1 MIRIDY
7 ELWETGMATFTL
19 DVNGERRTVDFRDP
33 GEPLLYV
40 LRNRLRLT
48 GAKFGCGLGQ
58 CGACT
63 VIADGDA
70 VRSCR
75 MPVAEAAGKKITTI
89 EGLGTPDKPH
99 PLQAA
104 FIAEQAAQC
113 GYCVTGMVMSG
124 AAALARNPNLT
135 PDEAKQALAGNLCRC
150 GTHQRILHAMMHAR
164 RTTT

>member
-1 MIRIDY
+1 MPN
-7 ELWETGMATFTL
+7 ATL
-19 DVNGERRTVDFRDP
+19 IVNGDTRIVAVRDP
-33 GEPLLYV
+33 DEPLLYV
-40 LRNRLRLT
+40 LRNALKLT

-63 VIADGDA
+63 VIIDGDP
-70 VRSCR
+70 VRSCSI
-75 MPVAEAAGKKITTI
+75 PVSKAAGKKVTTI

-99 PLQAA
+99 PLQSA

-124 AAALARNPNLT
+124 AAALARNPHLT
-135 PDEAKQALAGNLCRC
+135 RADAQQALAGNLCRC
-150 GTHQRILHAMMHAR
+150 GTHERILHSMVRAAG

>member
-1 MIRIDY
+1 MPR
-7 ELWETGMATFTL
+7 FTL
-19 DVNGERRTVDFRDP
+19 QVNGDSRIVDVRDP
-33 GEPLLYV
+33 DEPLLYV
-40 LRNRLRLT
+40 LRNTLSLT
-48 GAKFGCGLGQ
+48 GAKYGCGLGQ

-63 VIADGDA
+63 VIVDGDA

-75 MPVAEAAGKKITTI
+75 MPVSKAAGTKVTTI
-89 EGLGTPDKPH
+89 EGLGNADRPH
-99 PLQAA
+99 PLQSA

-135 PDEAKQALAGNLCRC
+135 RDEAKQALAGNLCRC
-150 GTHQRILHAMMHAR
+150 GTHERILRAMMRAAR